1 MRKIFLIAFAVHGV
15 LFAQT
20 TWKGLRFGMSEAEVR
35 KAYGGELHKE
45 VSESQNV
52 ILVDNLELL
61 RAPLKMRAK
70 VELSLGKG
78 DKLEVINIIAKDAFA
93 DEKSETN
100 AKGATLAA
108 VNELTTRLTDKYGNP
123 TTEEGKCKPTA
134 EMLLD
139 NQNLLSCS
147 KMWRSEGQ
155 NVKMFWSIRNG
166 RLSAFILAYKPFPA
180 DI

>member
-15 LFAQT
+15 LFAQA
-20 TWKGLRFGMSEAEVR
+20 TWKGLRFGMPEAEVR

-52 ILVDNLELL
+52 ILVDNPELL
-61 RAPLKMRAK
+61 PAPLKMRAK

-100 AKGATLAA
+100 AKGAT
-108 VNELTTRLTDKYGNP
+108 
-123 TTEEGKCKPTA
+123 
-134 EMLLD
+134 
-139 NQNLLSCS
+139 
-147 KMWRSEGQ
+147 
-155 NVKMFWSIRNG
+155 
-166 RLSAFILAYKPFPA
+166 
-180 DI
+180 